1 MSGIHSYYINRLVSI
16 SLERDLFKVVV
27 SGHVSLDSD
36 LKNLPFRNRECKAMN
51 RGDNTI

>member
-1 MSGIHSYYINRLVSI
+1 MSGIHSYYINRLVTI

-36 LKNLPFRNRECKAMN
+36 LKACRLETENAKQ
-51 RGDNTI
+51 